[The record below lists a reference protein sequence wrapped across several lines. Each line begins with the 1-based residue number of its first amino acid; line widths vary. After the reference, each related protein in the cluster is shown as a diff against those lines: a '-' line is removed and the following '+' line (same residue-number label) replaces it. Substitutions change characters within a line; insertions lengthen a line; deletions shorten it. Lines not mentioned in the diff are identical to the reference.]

1 MALTNTVVE
10 IKRKTSTGSG
20 AFGKTSL
27 GDFSVW
33 LEQDSVAAQRRVG
46 SVTNELS
53 IPQGTIF
60 LFSDIDLTD
69 CFVTI
74 DSADRPITAF
84 DRYIDRKGNFH
95 HIEAS
100 YSY

>member
-1 MALTNTVVE
+1 MAITNTVVT

-20 AFGKTSL
+20 SFGKTVL
-27 GDFSVW
+27 GSFDVW
-33 LEQDSVAAQRRVG
+33 LEQESVAAQRRVG
-46 SVTNELS
+46 SITNELS
-53 IPQGTIF
+53 IPRGTLF
-60 LFSDIDLTD
+60 LFEDIDLTD

-74 DSADRPITAF
+74 DNTDYPIDAF
-84 DRYIDRKGNFH
+84 DRYIDRRGNFH